1 MDKVH
6 IDLGANS
13 YDVIIDRGL
22 IGRTGKEIKDLTGAK
37 KAVILTEAGL
47 DRLYGQDLKAQLEAA
62 GTDVLMMVLSPHE
75 KTRNLSVVK
84 RVYESL
90 ADFGIE
96 RTDLLVA
103 LGGRVVGDVTG
114 FVAAT
119 FHRGMNYVQVPTSLL
134 AQIGSAIGGKV
145 SIDLGKKKSLIGAFY
160 YPKAVYVD
168 PDLVKT
174 LPLRYVHNGLGE
186 AVKVGCVSDKEL
198 FEIFEKAGTE
208 EEIFKK
214 LPEIIRRCIEIK
226 SRLVEADPADKKERR
241 ILDFGHAIGRAA
253 ESYYR
258 FDDQTLT
265 HGEATAAGMYMM
277 TTASEM
283 LGLTEK
289 GTAERIEKVLKFLG
303 LPTSLDIPAKDLG
316 MLIEANGRFGK
327 DTGEIPLLMEIGKG
341 YLYKGDIEKI
351 RKYLGLD

>member
-6 IDLGANS
+6 IHLDANS
-13 YDVIIDRGL
+13 YDVIIAPGL
-22 IGRTGKEIKDLTGAK
+22 IGCAGKEIKKLTGAG
-37 KAVILTEAGL
+37 KAVILTESGL
-47 DRLYGQDLKAQLEAA
+47 DELYGQNLKAQLEAE
-62 GTDVLMMVLSPHE
+62 GLDVLMMVLSPYE

-84 RVYESL
+84 RVYECL
-90 ADFGIE
+90 ADFGVE
-96 RTDLLVA
+96 RTDLLIA

-134 AQIGSAIGGKV
+134 AQIGSAVGGKV
-145 SIDLGKKKSLIGAFY
+145 SIDLGKKKNLIGAFY
-160 YPKAVYVD
+160 YPQAVYVD

-174 LPLRYVHNGLGE
+174 LPLRYIHNGLGE
-186 AVKVGCVSDKEL
+186 AVKVGCVADKEL
-198 FEIFEKAGTE
+198 FEIFENAHSE
-208 EEIFKK
+208 EELTPK

-226 SRLVEADPADKKERR
+226 ARLIEDDPFDRKERR
-241 ILDFGHAIGRAA
+241 VLDFGHAIGRAA

-258 FDDQTLT
+258 FDDETLT

-277 TTASEM
+277 TVASEM

-289 GTAERIEKVLKFLG
+289 GTALRIEKVLKFLG
-303 LPTSLDIPAKDLG
+303 LPTSLDISPKDLG
-316 MLIEANGRFGK
+316 ILMDANGRFGK
-327 DTGEIPLLMEIGKG
+327 DTGEIPLLMEIGKA

-351 RKYLGLD
+351 KKYLGLD